1 MLLGDKSETGGPH
14 DPFKTDRV
22 RYHISRDIPEK
33 VTNINH
39 FDNSKLNS
47 VISPIK
53 DFMRQ
58 VTWSEAMDQFSGK
71 DRLFTKVI
79 KNALAQEA
87 NDLRREKEI
96 EALKLL
102 PKRGAKPVDT
112 NDALPGTSYS
122 TLSNNN

>member
-1 MLLGDKSETGGPH
+1 MDK
-14 DPFKTDRV
+14 
-22 RYHISRDIPEK
+22 
-33 VTNINH
+33 
-39 FDNSKLNS
+39 
-47 VISPIK
+47 
-53 DFMRQ
+53 
-58 VTWSEAMDQFSGK
+58 FSGK

-102 PKRGAKPVDT
+102 PKRGAKPADT